1 MLNTRGL
8 RLVIAGGGGMNS
20 NVVVGVREIM
30 DVASMYR
37 SSRRVAEVIT

>member
-8 RLVIAGGGGMNS
+8 RQFVIAGGGMNS
-20 NVVVGVREIM
+20 SIVVGVREIM